1 VKRLFAPL
9 LLAALVGATIATG
22 AALLLGAG
30 SSAGSTSTV
39 GAVRAATPASSS
51 SGGTRREVSAS
62 SGSSKALTATQLYQH
77 DSTGVV
83 AIKAVTAEGE
93 DEGTGIVLDEQGLI
107 LTNDHVVKGAT
118 SLTVDASGS
127 SKKTT
132 NATIVGEEA
141 NQDLAL
147 IKVDPSGLSLKP
159 LTLASSSSVQVGDT
173 VYAIGTPYGLEETF
187 TKGIVSALN
196 REISAPDGAKI
207 TGAIQTDAALNPGNS
222 GGPLLDEQGQ
232 VIGVNSQIA
241 SDAARSEG
249 SQPGSTGVGFAISSN
264 IVAAVVKKIE
274 AGEGVPSASA
284 RQGAGRSEG
293 GSGSAQSPPYGSHS
307 ANPYGEVEAGGSG
320 ATTEE
325 GAVEVGG
332 SSSSGVEGLGEGGS
346 GVGGV
351 EGSGE
356 EAGSSSSGSEYPGV
370 GGAGR
375 VVIVP

>member
-1 VKRLFAPL
+1 MKRLFAPL
-9 LLAALVGATIATG
+9 LLAALVGASLATIAAT
-22 AALLLGAG
+22 LLGAG

-62 SGSSKALTATQLYQH
+62 SGSSKALTATQLYKQ

-83 AIKAVTAEGE
+83 AIKAVTSEGE
-93 DEGTGIVLDEQGLI
+93 DEGTGIVLNEQGLI
-107 LTNDHVVKGAT
+107 LTNDHVIKGAT

-132 NATIVGEEA
+132 SATLVGEEA

-147 IKVDPSGLSLKP
+147 IKVDPAGLGLTP
-159 LTLASSSSVQVGDT
+159 LMLASSSAVQVGDT

-187 TKGIVSALN
+187 TKGIVSALD
-196 REISAPDGAKI
+196 REIAAPDGSKI
-207 TGAIQTDAALNPGNS
+207 AGAIQTDAALNPGNS

-241 SDAARSEG
+241 SDAAQTEG

-264 IVAAVVKKIE
+264 TVATVAKKIE
-274 AGEGVPSASA
+274 AGEGVSSASA
-284 RQGAGRSEG
+284 STQGAVQTEPEG
-293 GSGSAQSPPYGSHS
+293 GSGSSGSGSGSSEGSSPRVQSPYGEAEAGGGSGGVTE
-307 ANPYGEVEAGGSG
+307 GEVEAGGSG
-320 ATTEE
+320 A
-325 GAVEVGG
+325 
-332 SSSSGVEGLGEGGS
+332 SGVEGA
-346 GVGGV
+346 
-351 EGSGE
+351 GE
-356 EAGSSSSGSEYPGV
+356 ETAGSSASGSEYPGV